1 MVRPAVLSTSNMI
14 QGKYM
19 NFRRR
24 LSCALTVL
32 VSSLVA
38 STGQATTV
46 KPMNIVDLID
56 HSETI
61 VAGRVEKVTDG
72 FTAAGLPYTE
82 VTVHVLDRFRGASGS
97 SFTVPPVR
105 TQRAAHHAE
114 RQGVSRRP
122 PRGLADVQD
131 VAK

>member
-1 MVRPAVLSTSNMI
+1 MRLRQIFPSRWLVDCAILDRWHALLAFSNAMARPGVLSTSNII

-32 VSSLVA
+32 VTSLMA

-56 HSETI
+56 HSATI

-72 FTAAGLPYTE
+72 FTAAGLP
-82 VTVHVLDRFRGASGS
+82 
-97 SFTVPPVR
+97 
-105 TQRAAHHAE
+105 
-114 RQGVSRRP
+114 
-122 PRGLADVQD
+122 
-131 VAK
+131 